1 MSVKGLNEVVGK
13 AIISDSFRAGL
24 MNGKRAELLRQ
35 FGERLDPDERQAVL
49 AIQAH
54 SFSDFAAAVE
64 RLIAQR
70 ERRPSAPQ
78 PETPALPSMR
88 WSSLNP
94 SGIYL
99 HHE

>member
-1 MSVKGLNEVVGK
+1 MSVKCLNEVVGK

-24 MNGKRAELLRQ
+24 MNGTREELLRQ
-35 FGERLDPDERQAVL
+35 FEDRLDPDEHQAVL
-49 AIQAH
+49 AIQAD

-70 ERRPSAPQ
+70 KRRQGAPQ
-78 PETPALPSMR
+78 PETTALPRMR
-88 WSSLNP
+88 WSGANP